1 MTINHLNHLYISI
14 SRFQDAVEKMI
25 MFKERMAYVTEPL
38 QETARFLTSFI
49 QEAFTNLT
57 YTTPREST
65 YGQDGSMPETIFES
79 KSVEMACNV
88 ALSLD
93 ITAAVS
99 NLKVLSSQS
108 TIEEFRLKFQEFD
121 YTVFTDKMVEF
132 VEQFENCT
140 SYYSRFISSVVDF
153 FSDAYSFARRNIS
166 FGDSFI
172 FEKESQVSC

>member
-1 MTINHLNHLYISI
+1 
-14 SRFQDAVEKMI
+14 
-25 MFKERMAYVTEPL
+25 MFKERMAYLTEPL
-38 QETARFLTSFI
+38 QETARFLASLI

-65 YGQDGSMPETIFES
+65 HGQYGLMPKTIFES
-79 KSVEMACNV
+79 KAVERACNV

-93 ITAAVS
+93 INAAVS
-99 NLKVLSSQS
+99 NLKEMSSQS
-108 TIEEFRLKFQEFD
+108 NIDDFRLKFQEFD
-121 YTVFTDKMVEF
+121 YTAFTDKMVEF
-132 VEQFENCT
+132 VEKFEDCT
-140 SYYSRFISSVVDF
+140 SYYSRFIGSVVDF